1 MKNMENKNLEMLSEE
16 SLKKVAGG
24 AGSNAIASGSFVSQT
39 GTSLNMMV
47 SWAVVAEGPG
57 QKTLYV
63 TVSALSYAL
72 HSGALYNTLQLT
84 VNGMTYLATPAAVNY
99 DGGTLTSNVLANFKI
114 PNAVGPANISASWI
128 FNGVIGGVAVNTIT
142 ASGVASF

>member
-1 MKNMENKNLEMLSEE
+1 MKNIKILSEE
-16 SLKKVAGG
+16 NLIKVAGG
-24 AGSNAIASGSFVSQT
+24 VGNNSVVSGSFVSQT

-47 SWAVVAEGPG
+47 SWSVVQEGLG

-72 HSGALYNTLQLT
+72 HSGSLYNTLQLT
-84 VNGMTYLATPAAVNY
+84 VNGMSYLATPAAVNY
-99 DGGTLTSNVLANFKI
+99 DGTTLASNVLAGFKI
-114 PNAVGPANISASWI
+114 PNATGPASITANWY
-128 FNGVIGGVAVNTIT
+128 FNGVIGGVPVNTIT

>member
-1 MKNMENKNLEMLSEE
+1 MKNMENKSIEILSEE
-16 SLKKVAGG
+16 NLKKIAGG
-24 AGSNAIASGSFVSQT
+24 AGSSSVASGSFTSQT

-47 SWAVVAEGPG
+47 SWSVVQEGLG

-84 VNGMTYLATPAAVNY
+84 VNGMSYLATPAAVNY
-99 DGGTLTSNVLANFKI
+99 DGTTLASNVLASFKI
-114 PNAVGPANISASWI
+114 PNATGPASITANWY
-128 FNGVIGGVAVNTIT
+128 FNGVIGGVPVNTVT
-142 ASGVASF
+142 ASGVAAF

>member
-1 MKNMENKNLEMLSEE
+1 MNNNKNIEILSEE
-16 SLKKVAGG
+16 KLTGVAGG
-24 AGSNAIASGSFVSQT
+24 AGTAAIASGSFVSQT

-47 SWAVVAEGPG
+47 SWSVMQEGLG

-84 VNGMTYLATPAAVNY
+84 VYGMTYLATPAAVNY
-99 DGGTLTSNVLANFKI
+99 DGGTLVSNVLAGFKI
-114 PNAVGPANISASWI
+114 PNAVGPANITAAWT
-128 FNGVIGGVAVNTIT
+128 FNGVIGGVPVNTIT

>member
-1 MKNMENKNLEMLSEE
+1 MKNIKILSEE
-16 SLKKVAGG
+16 NLIKVAGG
-24 AGSNAIASGSFVSQT
+24 IGNNSVALGNFVSQT

-47 SWAVVAEGPG
+47 SWSVVQEGLG

-72 HSGALYNTLQLT
+72 HSGSLYNTLQLT
-84 VNGMTYLATPAAVNY
+84 VNGMSYLATPAAVNY
-99 DGGTLTSNVLANFKI
+99 DGTTLASNVLAGFKI
-114 PNAVGPANISASWI
+114 PNATGPASITVNWY
-128 FNGVIGGVAVNTIT
+128 FNGVIGGVPVNTIT